1 VQRRTFL
8 FAAAGAVAAPAALR
22 ATRAGAAEVTLK
34 LHHFLPPV
42 SNAHKNL
49 LAPWAKLL
57 AERSNGRIQVDIYP
71 SMQLGGAPPQL
82 YDQARDGVVDLV
94 WTLPGYTPNRFPRL
108 ETFEVPFVA
117 DKRGIV
123 NSQAVQEFA
132 TKHLTQELGEVHP
145 IVVWAHDQGVIH
157 ATRPVRT
164 LDDMKGLKLRFPT
177 RLAGEGLKALG
188 ASPIGMPVP
197 QVPQALAQRV
207 IDGAVVPWE
216 VVPAVK
222 IDELTKYHSEIAT
235 APTLYTAT
243 FLLAM
248 NKARYEALPQDLRA
262 VLDALSGLE
271 VARMAG
277 TAWDEFGAGVRAS
290 VIKRGNEVIEI
301 GEPEASNWRNACGP
315 VTAAWL
321 EQSKAKGFD
330 GEALLA
336 DAKALI
342 AKYAAAS

>member
-1 VQRRTFL
+1 MQRRTFL
-8 FAAAGAVAAPAALR
+8 FAAAGAVMAPAVLR

-34 LHHFLPPV
+34 LHHFLPPA

-49 LAPWAKLL
+49 LAPWAKLVG
-57 AERSNGRIQVDIYP
+57 EKSNGRIQIDIYP

-82 YDQARDGVVDLV
+82 FDQARDGVVDLV

-108 ETFEVPFVA
+108 ETFELPFVA

-132 TKHLTQELGEVHP
+132 DKHLVQELGEVKP

-157 ATRPVRT
+157 ATRAVKT

-177 RLAGEGLKALG
+177 RLAGEALKALG

-222 IDELTKYHSEIAT
+222 IDELTKFHSEIAT
-235 APTLYTAT
+235 TPTLYTAT
-243 FLLAM
+243 FMVAM
-248 NKARYEALPQDLRA
+248 NKAKYEALPQDLRA
-262 VLDALSGLE
+262 VIDALSGLE
-271 VARMAG
+271 IARMAG
-277 TAWDEFGAGVRAS
+277 KAWDEFGAGVRAS

-301 GEPEASNWRNACGP
+301 GEPEASRWRQACEP
-315 VTAAWL
+315 VTAAWG
-321 EQSKAKGFD
+321 EQSKSKGFD
-330 GEALLA
+330 GAALLA

-342 AKYAAAS
+342 AKYAAAA